1 MSAYTQALDLVIR
14 FPLNLDIWAPPRQ
27 RPTGR
32 YMTILEPLS
41 ELPVPS
47 TSIPDP
53 APLSASVPRD
63 APYFVDINL
72 DDDDTPTQSPVRVFL
87 SRVSGFLR
95 RVFRVKMDA

>member
-1 MSAYTQALDLVIR
+1 MSSYTQAVDLVIR
-14 FPLNLDIWAPPRQ
+14 FPLNFDIWAPPRQ

-41 ELPVPS
+41 ELP
-47 TSIPDP
+47 IPP
-53 APLSASVPRD
+53 TSVPASFSTPVLRD
-63 APYFVDINL
+63 APHFVDIDL
-72 DDDDTPTQSPVRVFL
+72 DDDKAPTQSPVRVFL

>member
-1 MSAYTQALDLVIR
+1 MNTMSSYSQAVDLVIR
-14 FPLNLDIWAPPRQ
+14 FPLNFDIWAPPRQ
-27 RPTGR
+27 HPTGR

-41 ELPVPS
+41 ELPVPP

-53 APLSASVPRD
+53 TPVLRD
-63 APYFVDINL
+63 APHFVDINL
-72 DDDDTPTQSPVRVFL
+72 DDDDTPTQSRVRVFL